1 MYLTWSDVALLFSL
15 VFAVGSRYIDPR
27 AELTMTQTAVILF
40 IVPYLVSSLVCR
52 YLSTKRAKK

>member
-15 VFAVGSRYIDPR
+15 VFAVGSRYIDPK

-40 IVPYLVSSLVCR
+40 IVPYLITSLVCR
-52 YLSTKRAKK
+52 YMSTKQQKR